1 MELSIPLPNKI
12 QYSKGD
18 SPNKGVLTV
27 EPCYR
32 GYGITLGNSL
42 RRVLL
47 SSMQGAAVTALKLKG
62 VLHEFS
68 TIPHVKEDFIEILL
82 NFKQL
87 RIKSYSDQE
96 VKLHLSVSGEK
107 EVLAGDIE
115 KSSDAEVMNK
125 DLKLFTTTDKHAK
138 VELELFVNKG
148 LGYLPTENR
157 EKEKMEIGTIAIDAI
172 FTPIRNVGYKVEN
185 VRVGQMTNYERLVL
199 EVETDGTIEPMEA
212 IMKSSEI
219 LLGHFGLFSKEKLEE
234 LKDKK

>member
-1 MELSIPLPNKI
+1 
-12 QYSKGD
+12 
-18 SPNKGVLTV
+18 
-27 EPCYR
+27 
-32 GYGITLGNSL
+32 